1 MSYSFLYFVFWSVI
15 KIDELIFINF
25 VILFILASYCAI
37 RSIIKID
44 NQIFIYFFIPGPSF
58 LLFSFLPNP
67 SSAPWLPFPP
77 FQVCPA
83 SGNKT
88 GCINYRLR
96 LCSPCFVT
104 RSWALPFLRPAPLLI
119 VLAALAP
126 SGM

>member
-88 GCINYRLR
+88 GCIRSEEHTSELQSRPHLVCRL
-96 LCSPCFVT
+96 
-104 RSWALPFLRPAPLLI
+104 LLEKKNK
-119 VLAALAP
+119 
-126 SGM
+126 